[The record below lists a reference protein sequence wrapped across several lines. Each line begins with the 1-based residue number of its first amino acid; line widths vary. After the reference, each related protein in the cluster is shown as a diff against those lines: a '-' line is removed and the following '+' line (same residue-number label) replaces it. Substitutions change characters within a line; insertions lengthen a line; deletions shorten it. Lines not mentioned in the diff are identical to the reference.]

1 MNFAEKLYYTSIA
14 RTVRVKSL
22 AEGEPLVLHK
32 ASKIKK
38 KINKQIISGLPE
50 SISGTDVTENIRTM

>member
-38 KINKQIISGLPE
+38 KINKQIIKQWSSRKYLW
-50 SISGTDVTENIRTM
+50 N